1 MNDWTISADNDELR
15 MYNVREENSIK
26 IHEVITKKCKSFD
39 YITKICIISDQLC
52 LEELIETTICD
63 N

>member
-26 IHEVITKKCKSFD
+26 IHEDMTKKCKSFD
-39 YITKICIISDQLC
+39 
-52 LEELIETTICD
+52 
-63 N
+63 